1 MESIESL
8 DSVEILYNTK
18 GESLIQ
24 SEDDEVQGVIVTNPD
39 GSELILNAANGIIL
53 ATGGF
58 SKNMDLVLEYA
69 DSEKWRQLDKD
80 TVSTNMNSIQGDGIE
95 MGIEA
100 GADLG
105 DMDQMQF
112 LYLGAPNTGILSGV
126 YDVSAEIVIFVN
138 QEGERFVAEDERR
151 DVISLGVF
159 DQTDAMMWLI
169 NSTDSLDE
177 PENNLNIDGIPMQE
191 LLDIGAYGWVQDET
205 LE

>member
-1 MESIESL
+1 M
-8 DSVEILYNTK
+8 EILYNTK

-24 SEDDEVQGVIVTNPD
+24 SEDDEIQGVIATNPD

-112 LYLGAPNTGILSGV
+112 LYLGAPNTGLLSGV
-126 YDVSAEIVIFVN
+126 YDVSAEIVVFSTKKVN
-138 QEGERFVAEDERR
+138 A
-151 DVISLGVF
+151 S
-159 DQTDAMMWLI
+159 
-169 NSTDSLDE
+169 
-177 PENNLNIDGIPMQE
+177 
-191 LLDIGAYGWVQDET
+191 
-205 LE
+205 

>member
-1 MESIESL
+1 M